1 MYNKRTKTVMESIN
15 VVIDDTISEKDI
27 DDDGEGP
34 NLKRNEGDDNMS
46 QGEDVEK
53 ESSEQEF
60 TPPIS
65 RREIGSTQGSSSPLT
80 PPKFQPLVSR
90 DEDLPPLRNHHQG

>member
-34 NLKRNEGDDNMS
+34 NLKKIKGDDTMS
-46 QGEDVEK
+46 
-53 ESSEQEF
+53 
-60 TPPIS
+60 
-65 RREIGSTQGSSSPLT
+65 
-80 PPKFQPLVSR
+80 
-90 DEDLPPLRNHHQG
+90 